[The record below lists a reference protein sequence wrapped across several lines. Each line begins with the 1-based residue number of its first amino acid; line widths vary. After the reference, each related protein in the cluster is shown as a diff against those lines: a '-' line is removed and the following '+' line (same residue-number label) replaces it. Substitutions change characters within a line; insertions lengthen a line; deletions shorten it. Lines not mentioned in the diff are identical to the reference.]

1 MSSMARKRARAKT
14 STINRV
20 SSVVPSVLER
30 YCRGL
35 DGWPRSWMGWEKDLP
50 PGEKLVA
57 CFRPFLEDLIAS
69 DLSPKTIQKHV
80 DNLWALGGEIIRDL
94 NENPSLSRKP
104 IEQIL
109 DDRIDDEGGPL
120 VYAMESEEP
129 LQRSFDSPCRY
140 IYRFFSQSPP

>member
-1 MSSMARKRARAKT
+1 MARKQPTAKT
-14 STINRV
+14 STINRPTPV
-20 SSVVPSVLER
+20 SPSLLER

-57 CFRPFLEDLIAS
+57 CFRPFLEGLVAS

-94 NENPSLSRKP
+94 NENPSLRRKS

-109 DDRIDDEGGPL
+109 ADRIDDEGGPL
-120 VYAMESEEP
+120 LYGIDSEEH
-129 LQRSFDSPCRY
+129 QRSFDSTCRKLH
-140 IYRFFSQSPP
+140 RFLSQSPR